1 VTARDATD
9 QWRRRRRAAQRRLRR
24 LRDLSDQR
32 LDAALRCLTA
42 PRAAAIDWNR
52 LQSEIHAALSAA
64 HHPRTGL

>member
-42 PRAAAIDWNR
+42 PRVAAIDWNR
-52 LQSEIHAALSAA
+52 LQSEIHAALSTADHRRA
-64 HHPRTGL
+64 GL